1 MEELSLQSIEKRKEE
16 LQEEIRSNIN
26 RHKKPVLPIV
36 FMGISFLVALI
47 FLMVF
52 IATTKVAFIVVT
64 VIFVVIGLIFLF
76 VMIAI
81 INGNKPI
88 NLEIAKCR
96 RELNEVNKKI
106 EFCHMNQPASSSKPS
121 ETKSVST
128 PSSTKTQHVESE
140 TGDQIVFKG
149 VRGAQKV
156 LDVYEDRIVLTQIQN
171 VRSFF
176 THDLFKGSKEIYYA
190 DMTSIQIKIASGFI
204 LGYIQ
209 FEVPGIHSADN
220 FTSENSWTYDTSM
233 QSKANEIATYVKK
246 KISEFKRGKA
256 GITTVVQNQTS
267 VADEIAKFKKL
278 LDDGIITQEE
288 FDEKKKQL
296 LK

>member
-1 MEELSLQSIEKRKEE
+1 MEELSLKSLEKRKEE
-16 LQEEIRSNIN
+16 LQDEIRSNVS

-47 FLMVF
+47 FLMIF

-76 VMIAI
+76 IMIAI

-96 RELNEVNKKI
+96 RELSEVNKKI
-106 EFCHMNQPASSSKPS
+106 EFCHMNQPTLDSKS
-121 ETKSVST
+121 NETKSSVTS
-128 PSSTKTQHVESE
+128 PSSSTKYVESE

-190 DMTSIQIKIASGFI
+190 DMTSIQMKIASGFI

-209 FEVPGIHSADN
+209 FEVPGIHSHDN
-220 FTSENSWTYDTSM
+220 FTSENSWTYDTSL
-233 QSKANEIATYVKK
+233 QSKANEIAAYVKK
-246 KISEFKRGKA
+246 KISEFKRGK
-256 GITTVVQNQTS
+256 GGVTTVVQNQAS

-278 LDDGIITQEE
+278 LDDGVITQEE
-288 FDEKKKQL
+288 FEEKKKQL